1 MSETLP
7 VVIGGT
13 IAIDNV
19 KTPDAEH
26 NNLLGGSASYASL
39 AASFFA
45 KPVHLVGIVGKDFP
59 AEHLAMLAEN
69 GVEQG
74 ALETSEGDSFTW
86 SGEYFNSMNDRKTLS
101 VALNV
106 LENWTVKV
114 PGVASESPIVV
125 AANMSPDNQMQ
136 MIDACT
142 AENKFVLIDTMD
154 LWIEIANDAL
164 HEVLKKADLLV
175 INESEAR
182 EFAGTSNI
190 IKAGKILRAKGPKYV
205 IIKLGEF
212 GAVLFGPPEENH
224 GLFRCNA
231 FPLEEVADPT
241 GAGDTFLGGLAGY
254 LASLGKTDFSFGD
267 LREGVVRGTVL
278 ASYTCEDFSTRALE
292 RLEEGELN
300 ARLQHFRE
308 ISCW

>member
-13 IAIDNV
+13 VAIDNV

-26 NNLLGGSASYASL
+26 NDLLGGSASYASL

-59 AEHLAMLAEN
+59 EKHLEMLSSN
-69 GVEQG
+69 GVQQDS
-74 ALETSEGDSFTW
+74 LEHSEGDSFTW
-86 SGEYFNSMNDRKTLS
+86 TGEYFNSMNDRKTHT

-106 LENWTVKV
+106 LENWSVKV
-114 PGVASESPIVV
+114 PGDAAKCPIVV
-125 AANMSPDNQMQ
+125 AANMSPQNQME
-136 MIDACT
+136 MIEACT
-142 AENKFVLIDTMD
+142 DSEKFVLIDTMD

-164 HEVLKKADLLV
+164 HEVLKKVDLLV

-182 EFAGTSNI
+182 EFAGTSNL
-190 IKAGKILRAKGPKYV
+190 IKAGKILRGKGPKYV

-212 GAVLFGPPEENH
+212 GAVLFGPEEDHH

-231 FPLEEVADPT
+231 FPLEDVADPT

-254 LASLGKTDFSFGD
+254 LASLGKTDFTFEE
-267 LREGVVRGTVL
+267 LRDGVVRGTVL
-278 ASYTCEDFSTRALE
+278 ASYTCEDFSTR
-292 RLEEGELN
+292 RLEKLDEGELN
-300 ARLQHFRE
+300 ARLNLFRE
-308 ISCW
+308 MSCW